1 MASQYTFEAIGT
13 HWQIDIDQDISALQY
28 EQLNT
33 AIQTRIAEF
42 DKNYSRFRDDSL
54 VTKMSQQSGTFV
66 VPEDMKVMMDLYT
79 NLYEVTDRLVTPLM
93 GQVLSDAGYDAQY
106 SLQQKNTLQKPP
118 ALPEVLTYNHPQ
130 FTITQPVLFDF
141 GALGKG
147 YLIDIIADI
156 LEQHGIQEYCVDAGG
171 DIIQRGTT
179 ALQVGLE
186 DPSDTTKVIGVVE
199 LHNKSLCGSAGNRR
213 NWANMHHIINP
224 ETLESVKNILAVWVV
239 ADTTILADGLTTCL
253 FFVPPQ
259 TLTRLYSFEYLIIK
273 DDYSIEQSVHFPAE
287 VFTV

>member
-224 ETLESVKNILAVWVV
+224 ETLESVYFSSVGCSRYNNTSRWFNNMLIFCTTT
-239 ADTTILADGLTTCL
+239 DT
-253 FFVPPQ
+253 
-259 TLTRLYSFEYLIIK
+259 Y
-273 DDYSIEQSVHFPAE
+273 
-287 VFTV
+287 